1 MVSYARLRTR
11 NQITIAML
19 TLLKTHRIDDIEVTQ
34 ICEAALIKRSTF
46 YRYFHDKI
54 EVTEAV
60 LDKLLED
67 WQNADQ
73 EQGQR
78 TAAEIADFFMDNY
91 DVLSHLR
98 VEPYSR
104 HYADIQRI
112 LQRWIMAQ
120 LGHRQS
126 STQPFIERIRRTHD
140 PMLSI
145 IFILDGTFGVLAQ
158 ANLSN
163 QRDRLRVK
171 AFLMEVVTGI
181 QDHK

>member
-11 NQITIAML
+11 NQITMAML
-19 TLLKTHRIDDIEVTQ
+19 TLLKTHRIEEIEVTQ

-60 LDKLLED
+60 LDKLLAD
-67 WQNADQ
+67 WQNAGN
-73 EQGQR
+73 EER
-78 TAAEIADFFMDNY
+78 TPAEIAEFFMDNF

-98 VEPYSR
+98 VDTSNR

-112 LQRWIMAQ
+112 LQRWLMARIGQ
-120 LGHRQS
+120 RKKS
-126 STQPFIERIRRTHD
+126 SSPVIERIRRTHD

-171 AFLMEVVTGI
+171 AFLMEVVDGI
-181 QDHK
+181 QNYK

>member
-67 WQNADQ
+67 WQNAGHG
-73 EQGQR
+73 ER
-78 TAAEIADFFMDNY
+78 TPAEIADFFMDNY
-91 DVLSHLR
+91 DVFSHLQ
-98 VEPYSR
+98 VDASSR
-104 HYADIQRI
+104 HYADIQKI
-112 LQRWIMAQ
+112 LQRWIMARIGQ
-120 LGHRQS
+120 RKKF
-126 STQPFIERIRRTHD
+126 TQPVIERVRRTHD

-145 IFILDGTFGVLAQ
+145 IFLLDGTFGVLAQ

-171 AFLMEVVTGI
+171 AFLMEVVEGI
-181 QDHK
+181 QNYK